1 MKEKDPYVQQ
11 VYNLPRVK
19 LFVDSKNIRSTKTG
33 GNYRTALVH
42 LNSFVTKQYNKNSH
56 SIIDYLTNGGDVY
69 ELLQGYSNY
78 LQSTIEGITPNSI
91 DNYIAA
97 LRSYFAKFRIG
108 VVSAFLKNEVTLPRK
123 IKESEVPIDK
133 SDIRKILLSCNNP
146 RLKAYLLV
154 LASSGVR
161 ADTEACSIRNKDV
174 NWSSSPVK
182 IMLRGE
188 FSKTKTKR
196 FLYISDESAQYL
208 KEFIQYRGETAPEQL
223 LFTSYK
229 NKIPTS
235 YKETKRLA
243 HNIYI
248 RINIDFMK
256 LLQKVGMDKRK
267 ESGLV
272 NKKRHEITLH
282 SFRRFTYSTVE
293 DQTNTGYANYILG
306 HSNSPYHTKKEEVRT
321 EMYLTK
327 CMSELTILD
336 YTALDKDNRDTKS
349 KLEQEDLKIA
359 ELNRQISQLKE
370 EKEKDKADML
380 KEMDKMLQM
389 RLELLVS
396 KATNRINEAQL
407 TGKLPGPIEINPP
420 LTDEERES
428 MKPVFYID
436 EQGRERV
443 KHHVPERL
451 KAISQKGVERKR
463 EIDKIMEENPRE
475 ILGQLVDEE
484 NALAEELNEKT
495 KKKTKDQKK

>member
-208 KEFIQYRGETAPEQL
+208 KEFSQYRGETAPEQL

-327 CMSELTILD
+327 CMPELTILD
-336 YTALDKDNRDTKS
+336 YSALEATGKDIQSR
-349 KLEQEDLKIA
+349 LEQKDA
-359 ELNRQISQLKE
+359 QLLQLQRRLDSIE
-370 EKEKDKADML
+370 EKERLAAEHQA
-380 KEMDKMLQM
+380 KED
-389 RLELLVS
+389 EE
-396 KATNRINEAQL
+396 NRRM
-407 TGKLPGPIEINPP
+407 IEI
-420 LTDEERES
+420 
-428 MKPVFYID
+428 ID
-436 EQGRERV
+436 R
-443 KHHVPERL
+443 RL
-451 KAISQKGVERKR
+451 KALQQKEQ
-463 EIDKIMEENPRE
+463 DK
-475 ILGQLVDEE
+475 
-484 NALAEELNEKT
+484 K
-495 KKKTKDQKK
+495 